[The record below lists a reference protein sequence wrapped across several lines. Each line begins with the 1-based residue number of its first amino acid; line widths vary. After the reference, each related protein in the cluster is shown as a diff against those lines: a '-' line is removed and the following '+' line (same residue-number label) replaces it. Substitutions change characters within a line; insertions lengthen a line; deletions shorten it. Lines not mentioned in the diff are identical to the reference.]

1 MDICKTL
8 RSLNA
13 AFGPTGD
20 EAGVAAVIAELAR
33 PYVDEITTDTMG
45 NLICHKKGNGPKVMY
60 AAHMDSIALI
70 VTHIEKEGFLRFS
83 NIGGINPVAILYTP
97 VRFKNGTVGT
107 VAAQEGSD
115 PGKLKL
121 TDLYIDLGVTSEED
135 AKKLVNIGD
144 VAIYDTPTRQAGECI
159 FAPYTDNRISCVILL
174 AAMENLAESE
184 NDLYF
189 VFTTQ
194 EEVGLRG
201 ARTVAYAIDPD
212 YGIAVDVTASSDI
225 PATKHAN
232 SSVQGGGAAIKVMDT
247 SVICHPFMVKKLEEL
262 SKEQN
267 IPYQMD
273 IIRAGGTDAGAIH
286 QTRGGV
292 YTGGI
297 SIPCRYIH
305 TPNECVRV
313 SDVENCIELVRAFAK
328 TKLEKEC

>member
-13 AFGPTGD
+13 AFGPAGD
-20 EAGVAAVIAELAR
+20 ESGVAAVIAELAR
-33 PYVDEITTDTMG
+33 PYVDEITQDTMG
-45 NLICHKKGNGPKVMY
+45 NLICHKKGSGPKVMY
-60 AAHMDSIALI
+60 AAHIDSLGLI

-83 NIGGINPVAILYTP
+83 NIGGISPNVILYTP

-115 PGKLKL
+115 PAKLKL
-121 TDLYIDLGVTSEED
+121 TDLYIDLGVTSEEA

-144 VAIYDTPTRQAGECI
+144 VAIYDTPVREAGECI
-159 FAPYTDNRISCVILL
+159 LTPYADNRISCVVLL
-174 AAMENLAESE
+174 AAMEKLSATE

-201 ARTVAYAIDPD
+201 ARTAAYSIDPD

-232 SSVQGGGAAIKVMDT
+232 SSVQGGGAAIKVMDN
-247 SVICHPFMVKKLEEL
+247 SVICHPFMVKKLEGL
-262 SKEQN
+262 AKENQ

-286 QTRGGV
+286 QSRGGV

-305 TPNECVRV
+305 TPTECVRV
-313 SDVENCIELVRAFAK
+313 SDVMNCVELVRAFAE
-328 TKLEKEC
+328 TNLEKEC